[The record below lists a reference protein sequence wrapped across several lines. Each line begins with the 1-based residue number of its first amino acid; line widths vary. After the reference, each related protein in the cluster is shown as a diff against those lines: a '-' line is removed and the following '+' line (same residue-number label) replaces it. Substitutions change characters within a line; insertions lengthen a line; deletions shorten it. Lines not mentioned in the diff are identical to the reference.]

1 MKKLILL
8 IFVLTMTL
16 SACTMTAAKNPLSY
30 QSGAICAEVTL
41 EKNGTRISAVLR
53 LGPESES
60 SPRDAEMIFSSPEGL
75 RVIRKNG
82 VCSAEI
88 GGVSV
93 SPDPKLFLLCDL
105 FSIHGE
111 IISVKAREI
120 VVSVGQEQ
128 YTVCFDLNGRPVRIL
143 GEGFALD
150 ILWIELEK

>member
-8 IFVLTMTL
+8 ILML
-16 SACTMTAAKNPLSY
+16 ILALPSCSTASKHPLSY
-30 QSGAICAEVTL
+30 QSGSLSAEVTL
-41 EKNGTRISAVLR
+41 EKNGARISAVIR

-60 SPRDAEMIFSSPEGL
+60 SPRDAEISFSSPEGL

-82 VCSAEI
+82 VCSAEL

-105 FSIHGE
+105 FSLHGD

-128 YTVCFDLNGRPVRIL
+128 YTVCFNANDNPTRIL
-143 GEGFALD
+143 GEDLTLD
-150 ILWIELEK
+150 ILWIESEK